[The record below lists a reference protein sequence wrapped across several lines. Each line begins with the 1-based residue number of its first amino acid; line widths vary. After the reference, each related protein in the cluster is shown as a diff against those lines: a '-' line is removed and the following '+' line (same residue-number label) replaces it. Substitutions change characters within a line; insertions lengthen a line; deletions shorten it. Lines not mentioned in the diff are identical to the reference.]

1 LSGEPPGDPES
12 AVGASASGPGAPG
25 PAALDAKASGPGPT
39 GAAAAPAELRV
50 TVNGAASNLAAGTT
64 VSELLAARGAAGK
77 PCAVEIN
84 REIVPRS
91 QHATHALRDG
101 DAVEIV
107 SFVGGG

>member
-1 LSGEPPGDPES
+1 LSGEAPGGSES
-12 AVGASASGPGAPG
+12 AVGASASGPGSPG
-25 PAALDAKASGPGPT
+25 PAALGARASAPGSP
-39 GAAAAPAELRV
+39 GAAAAPAEVRV
-50 TVNGAASNLAAGTT
+50 TVNGEASSLPSGTT
-64 VSELLAARGAAGK
+64 VADLLAARGASGK

-91 QHATHALRDG
+91 RHAAHALRDG